1 MSLPDQSAR
10 FPTWVVVLA
19 ALLAPIAIM
28 LVYETAMDWS
38 NRPVSTQEWNSNPHA
53 GQELSDRNS
62 FIVFMHASAQFA
74 FVILGAWWLAT
85 TSRQRTLFL
94 IIAIPLSGFIFLLA
108 TIGSMAG

>member
-74 FVILGAWWLAT
+74 FVILANRGYNN
-85 TSRQRTLFL
+85 
-94 IIAIPLSGFIFLLA
+94 LLVVRRSA
-108 TIGSMAG
+108 D